1 MKIKVTDSDWKSI
14 DTDLLLYPV
23 IENPLASGSPETGPD
38 ETLSSLVAELQ
49 QSKEW
54 TPSKGNSIVLFAPRG
69 CAARRVGLIG
79 LGQGSTGFDN
89 GSFRTAVMNIVRSL
103 QSAPINRIT
112 AVISSISDQEE
123 AARMLL
129 EGIFMGQ
136 FDPGVHK
143 SSGGKTA
150 NSLTITLASSL
161 GQEDASLIIE
171 QSKILADAVN
181 LARKLSNE
189 PGNLLYP
196 ESFVRAVQEAA
207 AGTDLKIEVMKEK
220 ELREKGFGCLL
231 AVAQGSCNQ
240 PRLCILEHNPD
251 VDQAKPPVV
260 LVGKG
265 VTFDSG
271 GISIKPSASMEEM
284 RADKSGACSVL
295 GAMLSISRLKLPAR
309 VIGIMPLVENLPGGN
324 AQRPGDVVT
333 AYNGTTV
340 EIINT
345 DAEGRLILADAIA
358 WAVKKF
364 QPSCL
369 VDIATLTGACAVAL
383 GHHRAGLF
391 SNNDSLCAQISIAAD
406 LGGEKFWRMPLDDEY
421 KESLE
426 SKIADLKNCGDRFG
440 GAITAAKF
448 LESFIGETP
457 WCHIDM
463 AGTDYFPSGINKGTP
478 PGFGVRTLVEFIK
491 LKADSNP

>member
-1 MKIKVTDSDWKSI
+1 MKIEVKDYDWKPI
-14 DTDLLLYPV
+14 DADLLLYPV
-23 IENPLASGSPETGPD
+23 SAETPATGNPENSSD

-54 TPSKGNSIVLFAPRG
+54 TPSKGNSIVLLAPRG
-69 CAARRVGLIG
+69 CSARRVGLIG
-79 LGQGSTGFDN
+79 LGKGNTAFDS

-103 QSAPINRIT
+103 RSAPVNRIT
-112 AVISSISDQEE
+112 AVISSISDQEK
-123 AARMLL
+123 AGRMLL
-129 EGIFMGQ
+129 EGILMGQ

-143 SSGGKTA
+143 SSEGRVD
-150 NSLTITLASSL
+150 NNFTITLVSSL
-161 GQEDASLIIE
+161 GQEETNLIAE
-171 QSKILADAVN
+171 QSKIISDAVN

-196 ESFVRAVQEAA
+196 EPFVREVQVASA
-207 AGTDLKIEVMKEK
+207 DTDLKIEVMKEK

-231 AVAQGSCNQ
+231 AVAQGSCNK

-251 VDQAKPPVV
+251 SDHAKPPVV

-295 GAMLSISRLKLPAR
+295 GAMLAISRLKLPTR

-364 QPSCL
+364 QPVCL
-369 VDIATLTGACAVAL
+369 VDIATLTGACAIAL
-383 GHHRAGLF
+383 GQYRAGLF
-391 SNNDSLCAQISIAAD
+391 SNNDKLCAQISTAAD
-406 LGGEKFWRMPLDDEY
+406 RGGEKLWRMPLDDEY
-421 KESLE
+421 KEALE
-426 SKIADLKNCGDRFG
+426 SKIADLKNCGDRLG

-448 LESFIGETP
+448 LESFVGEIP

-478 PGFGVRTLVEFIK
+478 PGFGVRTLVEFVR
-491 LKADSNP
+491 LLADTAC